1 MDRVDRWDREESDG
15 EHQWQFRFIS
25 EEAIAFQTAK
35 GKTARRM
42 TLKELME
49 GIDDSLGPEMVEVE
63 FFKPLDLE
71 EEIA

>member
-1 MDRVDRWDREESDG
+1 
-15 EHQWQFRFIS
+15 
-25 EEAIAFQTAK
+25 
-35 GKTARRM
+35 M